1 MVFCKFGE
9 RIGIMK
15 PIQTPIADF
24 ILSYYINNA
33 GTSLNAAQDDA
44 VRAYI
49 ESLIAGTSSNGVE
62 QTIATTSP
70 ALFDLKVAL
79 LPAIPEDHIVVS
91 EPGQHYALPADAFSG
106 SNDLLLILD
115 TISTPAAATA
125 GFGTLSADT
134 FPNTYQALMSLLA
147 LVPKKLSSNLTDFLN
162 LVLEIDCAL
171 IIHRL
176 VRHKRIPLPDSEQ
189 KNLVHLLKQKSEAL
203 TIFALKNGLLPVSGK
218 DLCQLHRNAKIRLAA
233 EELKENKGRFVSS
246 DELKTLLSA

>member
-1 MVFCKFGE
+1 MFCKFGE

-24 ILSYYINNA
+24 IVSYYINNA
-33 GTSLNAAQDDA
+33 GTSLNTAQDEA
-44 VRAYI
+44 VRVYI

-79 LPAIPEDHIVVS
+79 LPHF
-91 EPGQHYALPADAFSG
+91 PADALVVAEPEEHYRQPADQFSG

-115 TISTPAAATA
+115 TISTPAA
-125 GFGTLSADT
+125 GYGTLAADA

-147 LVPKKLSSNLTDFLN
+147 LVPKKLSRDLTEFLN
-162 LVLEIDCAL
+162 QVLEIDCAL

-176 VRHKRIPLPDSEQ
+176 VRYKRIPLPDSEQ
-189 KNLVHLLKQKSEAL
+189 KKLVHLLKQKSETL